1 MKRNTTLNLPADL
14 IDRTRAYALM
24 HGTTMTKLIE
34 DYLSRITAPPET
46 VASSVLLQY
55 SEGKLSVRDACR
67 LGGYR
72 DSAELLLA
80 LAEVRLPFPRPPRHI
95 IEQQAEDFAKVMK
108 RLRCHGGESG
118 VDRD

>member
-1 MKRNTTLNLPADL
+1 
-14 IDRTRAYALM
+14 
-24 HGTTMTKLIE
+24 MTKLIE

-46 VASSVLLQY
+46 VASSVLQKY

-80 LAEVRLPFPRPPRHI
+80 LAEVKLPFPRPTRHI
-95 IEQQAEDFAKVMK
+95 IELQADDFTRIM
-108 RLRCHGGESG
+108 RQR
-118 VDRD
+118 RDQKGMTGDEIV